1 LACQSA
7 EFRLSIKIA
16 RSRAATCR
24 RPIVELAEAVG
35 SGEFSEVEA
44 WAAACS
50 ERAASDQD
58 KLRPSLPNGDLSSM
72 IRGTRSCARKPI
84 IVEAA
89 ERLEASPLA
98 SRLIDL
104 PRLKRL
110 IAEWPGDAV
119 ATEARI
125 KEYCYGLDRAVH
137 VGQFIRWVEGGN
149 A

>member
-1 LACQSA
+1 
-7 EFRLSIKIA
+7 
-16 RSRAATCR
+16 
-24 RPIVELAEAVG
+24 
-35 SGEFSEVEA
+35 
-44 WAAACS
+44 
-50 ERAASDQD
+50 
-58 KLRPSLPNGDLSSM
+58 M

-110 IAEWPGDAV
+110 IAEWPSDAV
-119 ATEARI
+119 AAEARV
-125 KEYCYGLDRAVH
+125 KEYRYGLDRAVH